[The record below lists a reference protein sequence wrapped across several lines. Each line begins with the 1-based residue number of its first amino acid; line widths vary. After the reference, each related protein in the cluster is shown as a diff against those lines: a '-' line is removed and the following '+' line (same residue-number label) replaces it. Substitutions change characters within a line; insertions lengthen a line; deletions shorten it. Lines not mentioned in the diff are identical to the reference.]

1 MHLAVRVLLQL
12 SSAFTLYSSLCIHLF
27 LLTSKATTA
36 CLMDCYSS
44 KCKSVVFCFLYPLWI
59 NLVMYWADL
68 YEFVYRCCSCDFD
81 DIFVSAVD
89 HFAAADGMYSS
100 LLAAWH
106 GSSIVRHIGKVTVH
120 RSGLYCDGW
129 PSLGR
134 YTISVCNQPWLQCFD
149 TVGWATGRA
158 SGL

>member
-1 MHLAVRVLLQL
+1 MFFISAVNKFSYVLGRL
-12 SSAFTLYSSLCIHLF
+12 
-27 LLTSKATTA
+27 
-36 CLMDCYSS
+36 
-44 KCKSVVFCFLYPLWI
+44 
-59 NLVMYWADL
+59 L

-120 RSGLYCDGW
+120 RSGLYCDG
-129 PSLGR
+129 
-134 YTISVCNQPWLQCFD
+134 
-149 TVGWATGRA
+149 
-158 SGL
+158 